1 MLDLSA
7 YVEKIT
13 PEHFSKYHNL
23 VDLIR
28 DRKHGLGWTGK
39 DTRDRLVI
47 FTERIETLRFLRK
60 HLPQDL
66 GLEAKQV
73 EALHGTFSD
82 IEQQRIVEDFGKE
95 EAPVRLLI
103 ASDVASE
110 GINLH
115 FLCHRM
121 IHFDIPWS
129 LMVFQQRNGRIDRY
143 GQEHTPHII
152 YLVTQSLNP
161 KIRGDTRILELLIQ
175 KDEQAV
181 KNIGDPSAL
190 MGVYDIDEEEK
201 ITARAM
207 ERDQTPEEFEA
218 SLAAEA
224 RARATAFD
232 PLALFMGEGKSPTE
246 SEAVAKTRS
255 LSSLFPNDFAY
266 LQSAIAHLRQ
276 SQPLQVEFTPS
287 EQRADLTPT
296 EELKQRFRFLPR
308 EIWPEDGAFTL
319 SPRQEVIQ
327 EEIKRSRKDETAWPR
342 IHYLWPLNPV
352 MEWVNDKVLAAFGR
366 HEAPVIVLPGA
377 LAARDVIFVLCG
389 LIPNRKSHP
398 LVHRWFGASFRNE
411 AFLGIEDFDAVLER
425 TGLARQSFP
434 NRGDHLDLESLAG
447 LLPEA
452 VAKAREWMS
461 GQRKIFE
468 EAVNEKLNQHYRALE
483 RLKEKQLVQ
492 LEMRFVQSQQPERIV
507 LGRKEEERRRINQLF
522 VDYLTW
528 IEETM
533 TTEDHP
539 YLQVVAVLQGAD

>member
-1 MLDLSA
+1 MEKALFSSPAACLETIRNRVNRLKKTNDPAYGADIESLLDLSA

-224 RARATAFD
+224 RARATGFD
-232 PLALFMGEGKSPTE
+232 PLALFMGEGKSPTG

-255 LSSLFPNDFAY
+255 LPSLFPNDFAY
-266 LQSAIAHLRQ
+266 LQAAIAHLRQ

-366 HEAPVIVLPGA
+366 HEAPVIVLKGA
-377 LAARDVIFVLCG
+377 LAA
-389 LIPNRKSHP
+389 
-398 LVHRWFGASFRNE
+398 
-411 AFLGIEDFDAVLER
+411 
-425 TGLARQSFP
+425 
-434 NRGDHLDLESLAG
+434 
-447 LLPEA
+447 
-452 VAKAREWMS
+452 
-461 GQRKIFE
+461 
-468 EAVNEKLNQHYRALE
+468 
-483 RLKEKQLVQ
+483 
-492 LEMRFVQSQQPERIV
+492 
-507 LGRKEEERRRINQLF
+507 
-522 VDYLTW
+522 
-528 IEETM
+528 
-533 TTEDHP
+533 
-539 YLQVVAVLQGAD
+539 